1 MISDHLKYTRL
12 FKTYDPSINCKDV
25 GDKVCNHTL
34 YYEPEEELFAN
45 AKEDRYTEETWK
57 EEISGNLEHF
67 KKLIKEI

>member
-1 MISDHLKYTRL
+1 MTL
-12 FKTYDPSINCKDV
+12 SINFKDA

-34 YYEPEEELFAN
+34 YGETEEELFAN
-45 AKEDRYTEETWK
+45 AKEHGYTEETWK